1 MNNKLTV
8 PFVGKESILTA
19 YDTLAKMPYFSVWL
33 NNAPIY
39 SFSGDSKEEGVEML
53 EVTLNNYSK
62 VDQVFTVRLHN
73 ALPSKNDTY
82 NKNEAA
88 ASIMYCSLVDP
99 LPIISA
105 TGIDPN
111 FSLIMQ
117 RLNAIES
124 DIKAQTVIEEEEE
137 EDNEDKNE
145 KLLGQINGIVNSPI
159 IGLLLEFLK
168 PKQTVTHLA
177 GLEDSEID
185 YILNTL
191 YSKGVTVTHL
201 RKLSEFPKEKIAML
215 LNLI

>member
-1 MNNKLTV
+1 MSNKLTV

-19 YDTLAKMPYFSVWL
+19 YETLAKMPYFSVWL

-39 SFSGDSKEEGVEML
+39 SFSGDSKEEGAEML
-53 EVTLNNYSK
+53 ETTLNNYSK

-73 ALPSKNDTY
+73 ALPAKNDTY

-88 ASIMYCSLVDP
+88 ASILYCSLVDP
-99 LPIISA
+99 LPIIAA
-105 TGIDPN
+105 TGVDPN
-111 FSLIMQ
+111 LSLIMQ

-124 DIKAQTVIEEEEE
+124 DLKAQTVEIEEEEE
-137 EDNEDKNE
+137 EEDKNE

-177 GLEDSEID
+177 GIEDSEIEH
-185 YILNTL
+185 ILNTL
-191 YSKGVTVTHL
+191 YSKGVTVQHL
-201 RKLSEFPKEKIAML
+201 RKLSEFPKEKITML

>member
-1 MNNKLTV
+1 MSNKLTV

-19 YDTLAKMPYFSVWL
+19 YETLAKMPYFSVWL

-39 SFSGDSKEEGVEML
+39 SFSGDSKEEGAEML
-53 EVTLNNYSK
+53 ETTLNNYSK

-73 ALPSKNDTY
+73 ALPAKNDTY

-88 ASIMYCSLVDP
+88 ASILYCSLVDP
-99 LPIISA
+99 LPIIAA
-105 TGIDPN
+105 TGVDPN
-111 FSLIMQ
+111 LSLIMQ

-124 DIKAQTVIEEEEE
+124 DLKAQTVEIEEEEE
-137 EDNEDKNE
+137 EIDQNE

-177 GLEDSEID
+177 GIEDSEID
-185 YILNTL
+185 HILNTL

-201 RKLSEFPKEKIAML
+201 RKLSEFPKEKIQML

>member
-19 YDTLAKMPYFSVWL
+19 YETLAKMPYFSVWL

-39 SFSGDSKEEGVEML
+39 SFSGDSKEEGAEML

-88 ASIMYCSLVDP
+88 ASILYCSLVDP
-99 LPIISA
+99 LPIIA
-105 TGIDPN
+105 NTGVDPSL
-111 FSLIMQ
+111 SLIMQ

-124 DIKAQTVIEEEEE
+124 DIKAQSVEIEEEEQE
-137 EDNEDKNE
+137 EDKNE
-145 KLLGQINGIVNSPI
+145 KLLGQINGIINSPI

-177 GLEDSEID
+177 GIEDSEIEL
-185 YILNTL
+185 ILKTL

-201 RKLSEFPKEKIAML
+201 RKLSEFPKEKITML